1 MDKLPRRKN
10 IRLKNYDYSQAGYYF
25 ITICTKDRRK
35 LLSKIVGG
43 GFHPA
48 PNTELSLIGREIV
61 KTIDFIDN
69 QYSDVF
75 IDKYII
81 MPNHIHLI
89 IILQGSQLGGHGNLP
104 LHKIVGQLKSYTNKK
119 YNYINKTENLI
130 LWQRNYYDHIIRNE
144 KEYQEIWKYIEINP
158 LKWEEDKY
166 YMK

>member
-10 IRLKNYDYSQAGYYF
+10 IRLQNFDYSQAGFYF
-25 ITICTKDRRK
+25 VTICTKDRQK

-43 GFHPA
+43 GFHAA

-89 IILQGSQLGGHGNLP
+89 IILQGSQMGGHGNQP

-119 YNYINKTENLI
+119 YNDINKTKNLI
-130 LWQRNYYDHIIRNE
+130 LWQKNYYDHIIRNE
-144 KEYQEIWKYIEINP
+144 KEYQKIWKYIEINP

-166 YMK
+166 YI